1 MNELALPISEKLKI
15 RSQQVETVL
24 ALLEEGATI
33 PFIARYR
40 KDKTGALDEVFIQ
53 KIQDESKLLKT
64 FTERKAA
71 IEKSISEQGKLTDIL
86 QHKLNSAV
94 TIVELEDIY
103 LPYKPKRKTKAQS
116 AREKGLEPLTLLI
129 LEQKPLDLV
138 KSAEFFFK
146 DEIKTVE
153 EALQGARDIIAEL
166 VNEDE
171 TVRSKIRKLFE
182 ESARME
188 SKVLTGKESEA
199 VKFKDY
205 FDFSEKIST
214 IPSHRILAVL
224 RGFMEGYLRMDI
236 SPSEEEAL
244 ILIEDQFIKSSGDS
258 AAEIKKAVRDSW
270 RRLLQPGM
278 ETEFRMS
285 LKTKADEEAITV
297 FAENLRQLLLSSPL
311 GSKRILAID
320 PGYRTGCKIV
330 CLDEQGGFQ
339 KSDLIFIH
347 EAGRAEEAEN
357 KIRGLVDR
365 FRTEAIAIG
374 DGTAG
379 RETEQ
384 FIKKLNLGLPVFL
397 VNEDGASVYSASE
410 AARDEFPDQDIT
422 VRGSISIGRRLMDPL
437 AELVKID
444 PKSIGVGQYQHDVN
458 QSRLKERLDQTVISC
473 VNAVGVN
480 LNTAGKQLLSYVS
493 GIGETLADNIIKHR
507 NEIGKFTDRKQLLKV
522 PRLGEKAFEQCAGFL
537 RIRQGK
543 NPLDESAVHP
553 EAYEVVERIAQ
564 DFDVEVKSLIGK
576 EELIKKIDA
585 KKYASETIGELTVTD
600 ILNELRKP
608 GLDPR
613 TELEPFEFAN
623 IYKIEDVKVGM
634 IVPGMVTNI
643 TRFGAFIDIGVK
655 QDGLVHV
662 SEIANKFIT
671 DPNEVLKLN
680 DRVKVKVTEVDIARK
695 RIALSIKQALIKPKA
710 QSLKPKS
717 FSEPASPVELRASR
731 EKAGKPKT
739 FSEPKA
745 QSPSELKAK
754 SLKPKAISQK
764 NNSAEKSM
772 EEALLELKKKFKN

>member
-1 MNELALPISEKLKI
+1 MIGFAPLIAEKFKI
-15 RSQQVETVL
+15 RSAQVDTVL
-24 ALLEEGATI
+24 SLLAEGATI

-40 KDKTGALDEVFIQ
+40 KDKTGALDEVIIQ
-53 KIQDESKLLKT
+53 QIQDESKTLKA
-64 FTERKAA
+64 FTERKMA
-71 IEKSISEQGKLTDIL
+71 IEKSISEQGKMTDVLQKKLDGALTL
-86 QHKLNSAV
+86 
-94 TIVELEDIY
+94 VELEDIY
-103 LPYKPKRKTKAQS
+103 LPYKPKRKTKAQT
-116 AREKGLEPLTLLI
+116 AREKGLEPLALLI
-129 LEQKPLDLV
+129 LEQKPLKL
-138 KSAEFFFK
+138 AETAEAFVS
-146 DEIKTVE
+146 DEVKTVD
-153 EALQGARDIIAEL
+153 EALQGARDIIAEMI
-166 VNEDE
+166 NEQE
-171 TVRSKIRKLFE
+171 SVRSGMRKLFE
-182 ESARME
+182 ETARFE
-188 SKVLTGKESEA
+188 SKVLSGKETEA
-199 VKFKDY
+199 AKFKDY

-224 RGFMEGYLRMDI
+224 RGFTEGFLRMEI
-236 SPSEEEAL
+236 SPSEEDAL
-244 ILIEDQFIKSSGDS
+244 LLIENQFIKSSGDS
-258 AAEIKKAVRDSW
+258 AAEIKKAIKDSW

-278 ETEFRMS
+278 ESEFRMA

-320 PGYRTGCKIV
+320 PGYRTGCKVV
-330 CLDEQGGFQ
+330 CLDEQGGLQ
-339 KSDLIFIH
+339 KTDLIFVH
-347 EAGRAEEAEN
+347 ESGRVGEAEQ
-357 KIRGLVDR
+357 KIRSLVDR
-365 FRTEAIAIG
+365 YRIEAFAIG

-410 AARDEFPDQDIT
+410 IAREEFPDQDIT

-458 QSRLKERLDQTVISC
+458 QFRLKERLDQTVVSC

-493 GIGETLADNIIKHR
+493 GIGDILAGNIIKHR

-553 EAYEVVERIAQ
+553 EAYGVVEKIAV
-564 DFDVEVKSLIGK
+564 DLGMDLKSLIGK
-576 EELIKKIDA
+576 EDLIKKVDA
-585 KKYASETIGELTVTD
+585 KKYIGDAIGEHTIRD

-613 TELEPFEFAN
+613 TELEQFEFAN
-623 IYKIEDVKVGM
+623 IYKIEDVKAGM
-634 IVPGMVTNI
+634 IVPGVVTNI

-662 SEIANKFIT
+662 SEIANRFIT

-680 DRVKVKVTEVDIARK
+680 DKVQVKVTEVDPARK
-695 RIALSIKQALIKPKA
+695 RIALSIKQALSKPKA
-710 QSLKPKS
+710 QSLKPKTIS
-717 FSEPASPVELRASR
+717 D
-731 EKAGKPKT
+731 
-739 FSEPKA
+739 PKA
-745 QSPSELKAK
+745 E
-754 SLKPKAISQK
+754 SLKPKTAAEK
-764 NNSAEKSM
+764 NSAPIPSM
-772 EEALLELKKKFKN
+772 EDAINALKRKFKN